1 MQWGRIGSLVAGA
14 GLVVACGGGSPEG
27 LPRNL
32 LLVVVDTLRAD
43 HVSAYGYP
51 RDTTPQLAALA
62 AEGTRVEIAY
72 APSAT
77 TGPTHAALFSGR
89 HPRSVGVRRNA
100 VPLPEEVPTLAERL
114 ADAGFATAGVVSSF
128 VLDGRFGFDQGFS
141 DWDDDFEPSQATVR
155 HGSFEGHA
163 LEAGFDRRASETTD
177 RALAWLAQ
185 SRTAPFFLFVHYFDP
200 HDPYVPPAPF
210 AERFAVAPDAS
221 PRDQATARYDAEV
234 AYTDAEIGRLLAG
247 LDALE
252 LADDTLVV
260 VTADH
265 GEGLFDHGHLFHDVF
280 LYEEAVRVPLV
291 VRGPGIAA
299 GRVVAGPVSL
309 VDLLPTL
316 LDLVEG
322 PGPAGTGA
330 RSFAPLL
337 RGVGNFDAERPIVLE
352 RREFRT
358 DRVGRIPV
366 RGEALA
372 VRAGR
377 WKYVE
382 APEEGRRELY
392 DLVRDPGEMENVSGR
407 EPARVAA
414 LADFL
419 ARWREEHP
427 VMAPV
432 APVSPEDARRLE
444 ALGYVE

>member
-1 MQWGRIGSLVAGA
+1 MPWRWFGILVVLA
-14 GLVVACGGGSPEG
+14 GLCAGCGGRQQEAV
-27 LPRNL
+27 PRHL
-32 LLVVVDTLRAD
+32 LLIVVDTLRAD
-43 HVSAYGYP
+43 HTSAYGYA
-51 RDTTPQLAALA
+51 RNTTPHLVSLASAGVL
-62 AEGTRVEIAY
+62 VETAY

-100 VPLPEEVPTLAERL
+100 VPLPERVATLAERL

-128 VLDGRFGFDQGFS
+128 VLDGRFGFDQGFAT
-141 DWDDDFEPSQATVR
+141 WDDVFEPSRSTVR
-155 HGSFEGHA
+155 HGDFEGHA
-163 LEAGFDRRASETTD
+163 VEEGFDRRASDTTD
-177 RALAWLAQ
+177 RALAWLAE
-185 SRTAPFFLFVHYFDP
+185 SRAAPFFLFVHYFDP
-200 HDPYVPPAPF
+200 HDPYVPPAPY
-210 AERFAVAPDAS
+210 AQRFPVPPDAS
-221 PRDQATARYDAEV
+221 VRAQATALYDAEV

-247 LDALE
+247 LDALG
-252 LADDTLVV
+252 LAGDTLVV

-265 GEGLFDHGHLFHDVF
+265 GEGLFDHGHVFHDVF

-291 VRGPGIAA
+291 LRGPGIAS
-299 GRVVAGPVSL
+299 GELLDGPVSL

-316 LDLVEG
+316 LDLMG
-322 PGPAGTGA
+322 RPDPSLPGA
-330 RSFAPLL
+330 RSFASSL
-337 RGVGNFDAERPIVLE
+337 RGGAAIDDVRPIVLE

-372 VRAGR
+372 VRDGR

-392 DLVRDPGEMENVSGR
+392 DLVSDPGEQENLATR
-407 EPARVAA
+407 EPARAAA
-414 LADFL
+414 LAAYL
-419 ARWREEHP
+419 ARWREAHP
-427 VMAPV
+427 VAVPA